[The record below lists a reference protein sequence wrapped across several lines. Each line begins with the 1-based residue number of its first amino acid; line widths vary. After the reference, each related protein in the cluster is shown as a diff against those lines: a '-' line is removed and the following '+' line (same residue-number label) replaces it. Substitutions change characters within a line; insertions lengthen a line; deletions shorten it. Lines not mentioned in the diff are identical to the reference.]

1 MTGDHPAAVRDLQ
14 EALGIYRDLADRP
27 GQARALKPLG
37 SMRQTL
43 GDWPGAARDFQE
55 ALGIYRDLG
64 YRHGEVIALND
75 SGTLSRTR
83 GDLSQAGHASSK
95 P

>member
-1 MTGDHPAAVRDLQ
+1 MGHGGR
-14 EALGIYRDLADRP
+14 ALGIYRDLADRP
-27 GQARALKPLG
+27 GQAHALKPVG

-75 SGTLSRTR
+75 SETPSRTR
-83 GDLSQAGHASSK
+83 GDLSQAWSCHQQA
-95 P
+95 